1 MKVVNFTDFMNDS
14 RKILQGKNVLAKKME
29 LLPVT
34 ADRFLAMVNEE
45 ILYRIDIFLDE
56 HGVEP
61 NAGDLQEI
69 RASAVEFIEIRLDDG
84 HR

>member
-45 ILYRIDIFLDE
+45 ILYRIEEFLNE

-69 RASAVEFIEIRLDDG
+69 RAEAVEFIEIKIDDG